1 MFYIIG
7 GGAGIF
13 YSKSFVKNYDD
24 SNAKNSMALTT
35 ITYSNKSCKCE
46 NSDKSI
52 IKKMMSL
59 SLPLEKYTGVYIL
72 QNTKQGIS
80 VLLFELD
87 H

>member
-52 IKKMMSL
+52 IKKNDEPISAIGKIYW
-59 SLPLEKYTGVYIL
+59 SIYFAKYKTRNICAAL
-72 QNTKQGIS
+72 
-80 VLLFELD
+80 
-87 H
+87 

>member
-1 MFYIIG
+1 
-7 GGAGIF
+7 
-13 YSKSFVKNYDD
+13 
-24 SNAKNSMALTT
+24 
-35 ITYSNKSCKCE
+35 
-46 NSDKSI
+46 
-52 IKKMMSL
+52 MSL